1 MEWKNIGMGQE
12 DMQFL
17 EGRGF
22 TLDEVMRTF
31 GIPAG
36 KYKENATEANAK
48 VANETF
54 QSETLWPKLVAVAAK
69 LTHTLIGPAYGED
82 YAVEFEDIR
91 PEDRRIWLDE
101 VTTVMAGTMGNGG
114 TREPV
119 LTRDEVREKYFKLE
133 KFPEEEEPEIPAQLQ
148 PFAGQQPPPP
158 DEEEPDEDEE
168 PVPEKSAADD
178 RDRWQRKALGA
189 LKRGK
194 SVDVTFE
201 TVAIPAHDRLAIR
214 AALADAET
222 AEEVK
227 AAFCGPFCAGH
238 DWEGYP

>member
-1 MEWKNIGMGQE
+1 
-12 DMQFL
+12 
-17 EGRGF
+17 
-22 TLDEVMRTF
+22 
-31 GIPAG
+31 
-36 KYKENATEANAK
+36 
-48 VANETF
+48 
-54 QSETLWPKLVAVAAK
+54 VAAK
-69 LTHTLIGPAYGED
+69 LTHSLIGPVYGED

-91 PEDRRIWLDE
+91 PEDKQIWLTE

-119 LTRDEVREKYFKLE
+119 LTRDEIREKYFSLE
-133 KFPEEEEPEIPAQLQ
+133 EFPEEEEPEIPPALQ